1 MPSRLSHQCLA
12 AAVHCAT
19 LDCVKQPAERCLV
32 PDVSLNAVLYSKNIK
47 LIYGIDINAIIII
60 ISILKNYSKITN

>member
-19 LDCVKQPAERCLV
+19 LDCVKQPAERCL
-32 PDVSLNAVLYSKNIK
+32 PPNVSLNAVLYTVVK
-47 LIYGIDINAIIII
+47 
-60 ISILKNYSKITN
+60 ISS